1 MHDLRDYMRAYWAYF
16 SRSGWRGPLMR
27 GLIWLAGMFAPL
39 GAKTFVVDLPNSV
52 AIPWMIVWAVIG
64 YVFAPYGMW
73 KALRK
78 K

>member
-1 MHDLRDYMRAYWAYF
+1 MHDLRDYLRAYWAYF
-16 SRSGWRGPLMR
+16 SRSGWRGPLI

>member
-1 MHDLRDYMRAYWAYF
+1 ML
-16 SRSGWRGPLMR
+16 
-27 GLIWLAGMFAPL
+27 GLVWLVGMFAPL

>member
-1 MHDLRDYMRAYWAYF
+1 
-16 SRSGWRGPLMR
+16 
-27 GLIWLAGMFAPL
+27 MFAPL